1 MQMQTQLEQAQ
12 HSPGGGG
19 GEPIS
24 GGEIP
29 EEDALLEILNGV
41 GALRDDA
48 SPAKVDR
55 FSPVEMVEE
64 EQVVSGRRR
73 QQMAAVDRSSS
84 HEQPLP
90 MRLSKEAPLAEI
102 LQEEENRAQ
111 RRRQLEAEDE
121 RKLAAE
127 RKRKAEAVAAATA
140 ERLRQQ
146 QQEEHAQQAQAQAQ
160 AQREQQQ
167 QQQGRALGDADE
179 MVKLERLKAKLAALD
194 RARDAGALDES
205 AYVAA
210 RERVVAEAMAEDE
223 AEAAARD
230 DFDSF
235 IGGAGG
241 GGRGQEQELLPGED
255 EDFDA
260 VEREQVRFEPRL
272 VAILVRFWVIFGV

>member
-146 QQEEHAQQAQAQAQ
+146 QQEEHAQQAQAQ
-160 AQREQQQ
+160 RDQQ

-179 MVKLERLKAKLAALD
+179 MVTLERLKAKLAALD

-235 IGGAGG
+235 IGG
-241 GGRGQEQELLPGED
+241 
-255 EDFDA
+255 
-260 VEREQVRFEPRL
+260 
-272 VAILVRFWVIFGV
+272 GVS